1 MSKAYH
7 TNIYFYFTAVMT
19 VSFAQ
24 LLFVT
29 LSWWLAPSRHLNC
42 MWLVACLSALALWW
56 TGLLLPSTAG
66 TDSSL
71 MFTFTEVQLLE
82 NMIRPG
88 VGAELETV
96 TSYLV
101 RGVSVNIKWHFN
113 PCFALSHAYLVG
125 PISAFNWQVYV
136 LALARLWWLMKQLS
150 VHPICGWNQHPAA
163 RCLASAG
170 CYHCCQLKLSHQ
182 HEMVLMDPGPV
193 ASVQLQYNWIQSN
206 GFHTSVSLQ
215 ASY

>member
-1 MSKAYH
+1 M
-7 TNIYFYFTAVMT
+7 V
-19 VSFAQ
+19 
-24 LLFVT
+24 
-29 LSWWLAPSRHLNC
+29 
-42 MWLVACLSALALWW
+42 
-56 TGLLLPSTAG
+56 
-66 TDSSL
+66 
-71 MFTFTEVQLLE
+71 
-82 NMIRPG
+82 
-88 VGAELETV
+88 VGAIASPELHVIGCVSVCVSPVMDGTPLTLHSWDRLQSYVYIYWSTTLREHDTARCWCWV
-96 TSYLV
+96 TNSDFLP
-101 RGVSVNIKWHFN
+101 RQRSFRVNIKWHFN

-136 LALARLWWLMKQLS
+136 LALVRLWWLMKQLS

-163 RCLASAG
+163 QCLASAG

-193 ASVQLQYNWIQSN
+193 TSVQLQYNWIQSK